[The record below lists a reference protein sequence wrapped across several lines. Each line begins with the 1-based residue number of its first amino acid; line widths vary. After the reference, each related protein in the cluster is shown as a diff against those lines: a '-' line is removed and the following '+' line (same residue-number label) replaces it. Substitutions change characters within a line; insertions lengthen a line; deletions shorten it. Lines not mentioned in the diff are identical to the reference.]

1 MGVGKPSKIQFP
13 LPPTITLH
21 TIPGTSM
28 LMELEMELLR
38 EETVKT
44 FLRGLECSKTPA
56 QSVFPQE
63 NTIPLSVIVLSDSRE
78 GSKLL

>member
-1 MGVGKPSKIQFP
+1 
-13 LPPTITLH
+13 
-21 TIPGTSM
+21 M

-44 FLRGLECSKTPA
+44 FLRGLECSKTPV

-63 NTIPLSVIVLSDSRE
+63 NTIPLSVIILSDSRE
-78 GSKLL
+78 GSKLLYLFLLS